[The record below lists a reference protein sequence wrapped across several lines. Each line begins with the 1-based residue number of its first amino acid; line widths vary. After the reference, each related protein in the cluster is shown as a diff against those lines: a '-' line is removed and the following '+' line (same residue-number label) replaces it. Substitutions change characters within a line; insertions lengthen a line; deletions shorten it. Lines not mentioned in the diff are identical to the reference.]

1 MYILVTGT
9 AGFIG
14 FHLVNRLI
22 QDGHTVIGIDSIN
35 DYYDVQLKYG
45 RLDFSGINITSDNH
59 NKYISGAAS
68 SYIFYKLNLEDKTS
82 LEKIFK
88 AHNINIVIHLA
99 AQAGVR
105 YSLINPGAYIS
116 SNIVGFTNIL

>member
-1 MYILVTGT
+1 MNILVTGT

-14 FHLVNRLI
+14 FHVANRLLNE
-22 QDGHTVIGIDSIN
+22 GHTVIGIDSIN
-35 DYYDVQLKYG
+35 DYYDVRLKYD
-45 RLDFSGINITSDNH
+45 RLAFAGIHITSDKC
-59 NKYISGAAS
+59 NKYIGAKTS

-88 AHNINIVIHLA
+88 EHNINIVIHLA

-105 YSLINPGAYIS
+105 YSLINPDAYIS
-116 SNIVGFTNIL
+116 SN